1 MIHLNAP
8 NTPAAPDPRF
18 FLELLIPSSK
28 CSKLIFFLDLE
39 ICQIE
44 IHHLIQQKRRIISV
58 QRTVPRA
65 HGAGDQSRPCRIAS
79 RTRRHWPTLV
89 TWMGCGSAARR
100 RAPSPGRRGWTMPP
114 AGSKVRSRLLAMS
127 PEKLTPKETFVGG
140 PSLSLEVLQP
150 CPE

>member
-79 RTRRHWPTLV
+79 RTRRYWPTLV
-89 TWMGCGSAARR
+89 TWMGCCSAARR
-100 RAPSPGRRGWTMPP
+100 RAPSPGRRPGWTMP
-114 AGSKVRSRLLAMS
+114 GSKVARHVAGEADAEGDVRWRALTVPGGRRFQPS
-127 PEKLTPKETFVGG
+127 PE
-140 PSLSLEVLQP
+140 
-150 CPE
+150 